1 MKPRWPPVLVRAR
14 SWRSY
19 EKNRNLCTVYI
30 NIREF
35 KQRRLQRNDKKP
47 NRLILAKQ
55 QLCTCIAL
63 CTFRSRRCT
72 NTRWKCLNKFHVLSR
87 TEHKTTT
94 FLFFSWTLIQ
104 CFRIQL
110 KNILP
115 TFDELNMMYGISAMK
130 FKAARNHFLRIVF
143 VTVAVVDVKTPYLR
157 VVRNTFKKSARGDGK
172 EERGKRQSRFLSSPS
187 PPGAK
192 AFRVPFLYP
201 NVDTDEWG
209 RLRRNEANN
218 VHI

>member
-19 EKNRNLCTVYI
+19 ERNRNLCTVYI

-35 KQRRLQRNDKKP
+35 KQRRPQRNDKKP
-47 NRLILAKQ
+47 NRFILAKQ

-104 CFRIQL
+104 SFRIQL

-115 TFDELNMMYGISAMK
+115 TFDELNMMYGISAIK

-172 EERGKRQSRFLSSPS
+172 EESSPS
-187 PPGAK
+187 PPWGAS
-192 AFRVPFLYP
+192 FSRSVPVSKCRY
-201 NVDTDEWG
+201 
-209 RLRRNEANN
+209 RRMGTTQAKWSK
-218 VHI
+218 

>member
-1 MKPRWPPVLVRAR
+1 MASDSVKWLTHSQSSLSPLSILGCSQSPVFPYYHRDQSLCFAGGHLRWVSSRYETKMAAR
-14 SWRSY
+14 TGKSSILTILR
-19 EKNRNLCTVYI
+19 KNRNLCTVYI

-35 KQRRLQRNDKKP
+35 KQRQPQRNDKKP

-104 CFRIQL
+104 SFRIQL

-115 TFDELNMMYGISAMK
+115 TFDELNMMYGIRAIK

-143 VTVAVVDVKTPYLR
+143 V
-157 VVRNTFKKSARGDGK
+157 N
-172 EERGKRQSRFLSSPS
+172 SR
-187 PPGAK
+187 
-192 AFRVPFLYP
+192 
-201 NVDTDEWG
+201 
-209 RLRRNEANN
+209 RRWC
-218 VHI
+218 

>member
-19 EKNRNLCTVYI
+19 ERNRNLCTVYI

-35 KQRRLQRNDKKP
+35 KRRRPQRNDKKP

-72 NTRWKCLNKFHVLSR
+72 NTRWKCLNKFHVFSR
-87 TEHKTTT
+87 TENKTTT

-104 CFRIQL
+104 SFRIQL

-115 TFDELNMMYGISAMK
+115 TFDELNMMYGISAIK

-143 VTVAVVDVKTPYLR
+143 VTVAVRDVKTPYLR
-157 VVRNTFKKSARGDGK
+157 VVRSTFKKSG
-172 EERGKRQSRFLSSPS
+172 FL
-187 PPGAK
+187 
-192 AFRVPFLYP
+192 FC
-201 NVDTDEWG
+201 
-209 RLRRNEANN
+209 
-218 VHI
+218 

>member
-19 EKNRNLCTVYI
+19 ERNRNLCTVYI

-35 KQRRLQRNDKKP
+35 KQRRPQRNDKKP

-63 CTFRSRRCT
+63 CTFRSRRFT
-72 NTRWKCLNKFHVLSR
+72 NTRWKYLNKFHVLSR
-87 TEHKTTT
+87 TEHKTTN

-104 CFRIQL
+104 SFRIQL

-115 TFDELNMMYGISAMK
+115 TFDELNKMYGISAIK

-143 VTVAVVDVKTPYLR
+143 VTVAVLDVKTPYLR
-157 VVRNTFKKSARGDGK
+157 VVRSTFKKSARVMGRRKEGK
-172 EERGKRQSRFLSSPS
+172 GRDASWAHHHPLGRELF
-187 PPGAK
+187 
-192 AFRVPFLYP
+192 AFRSC
-201 NVDTDEWG
+201 
-209 RLRRNEANN
+209 
-218 VHI
+218 IQM